1 MSNLITF
8 QRTQVVSVEVESFP
22 SYYKH
27 ERILFFIMIAGPE
40 ESLKIFD
47 AETFPSVSITRGN
60 SVKDAFDD
68 GMIPCTKEEF
78 DSALKS
84 AYEKITSIRSI
95 SLHQAS
101 LI

>member
-8 QRTQVVSVEVESFP
+8 QKTQVVSVEVESFP
-22 SYYKH
+22 TYYKH
-27 ERILFFIMIAGPE
+27 ERIQFFIMIASPE

-47 AETFPSVSITRGN
+47 AETWPSVSITRSN

-78 DSALKS
+78 DMALES
-84 AYEKITSIRSI
+84 AYQKITSIRSI
-95 SLHQAS
+95 TLHHHS

>member
-8 QRTQVVSVEVESFP
+8 QKTQVVSVEVESFP

-27 ERILFFIMIAGPE
+27 ERIQFFIMITSPE

-47 AETFPSVSITRGN
+47 AETFPSISITRSN
-60 SVKDAFDD
+60 SVREAFED

-78 DSALKS
+78 DSALES
-84 AYEKITSIRSI
+84 MYEKITSIRSI